1 MAVRPHAPTWNETH
15 HLCTSSCDIGA
26 NLPVGCSQ
34 DRLPPRSASHGT
46 FLETCR
52 HGDVIPTLHQLVLTR
67 MQSPVRAP
75 GVDVV
80 LDQIHHRYAGATA
93 VESVSLA
100 IPAGELVALLGPSG
114 CGKTTLLRV
123 VAGLLRQTGGTVR
136 IGTEIVDALPTN
148 ERGAGIVFQN
158 YALFPHMTVEANV
171 AYGLRAR
178 GVDAAAARA
187 TALEMLSMVRMADYG
202 KRYPRELSGG
212 QQQRVALARTLAVR
226 PRVLLLDEPFAALDK
241 NLRLDMQ
248 IEIKRIQ
255 RELGITTLLVT
266 HDQDEAMSMA
276 DRIAVMHAGRVEQFD
291 TPEAIYDRPATLFVA
306 TFIGTAN
313 LLAGRL
319 AAGDQGGFS
328 VACEGG
334 GALALERA
342 APCSRSGAVVVAAR
356 PEHLALAAPSEY
368 TLPATVE
375 MVLPLGPSLVYELLL
390 GNGRTVKVTQP
401 RNAELHRYAAGDRVG
416 LSLRPG
422 SPAGVFAG

>member
-1 MAVRPHAPTWNETH
+1 MQ
-15 HLCTSSCDIGA
+15 TS
-26 NLPVGCSQ
+26 P
-34 DRLPPRSASHGT
+34 
-46 FLETCR
+46 
-52 HGDVIPTLHQLVLTR
+52 
-67 MQSPVRAP
+67 RAP
-75 GVDVV
+75 GVAVV
-80 LDQIHHRYAGATA
+80 LDQVHHRYGGATA
-93 VESVSLA
+93 VDSVSLD

-114 CGKTTLLRV
+114 CGKTTLLRI

-136 IGTEIVDALPTN
+136 IGAETVDALPTN

-178 GVDAAAARA
+178 GVPAADAQARA
-187 TALEMLSMVRMADYG
+187 AEMLAMVRMADFG

-276 DRIAVMHAGRVEQFD
+276 DRIAVMHSGRVEQFD

-313 LLAGRL
+313 LLAGRMQQQP
-319 AAGDQGGFS
+319 GQGF
-328 VACEGG
+328 AIDCEGG
-334 GALALERA
+334 GALQLATA
-342 APCSRSGAVVVAAR
+342 APCTRNGSVVVAAR
-356 PEHLALAAPSEY
+356 PEHLALAAPSPSA
-368 TLPATVE
+368 LSATVE

-390 GNGRTVKVTQP
+390 ANGSAIKVTQP
-401 RNAELHRYAAGDRVG
+401 RNAEQPRYAAGDRVG
-416 LSLRPG
+416 VSLRAG
-422 SPAGVFAG
+422 SPAGVFAA

>member
-1 MAVRPHAPTWNETH
+1 
-15 HLCTSSCDIGA
+15 
-26 NLPVGCSQ
+26 
-34 DRLPPRSASHGT
+34 
-46 FLETCR
+46 
-52 HGDVIPTLHQLVLTR
+52 
-67 MQSPVRAP
+67 MQAIDRAP
-75 GVDVV
+75 GVDIV
-80 LDQIHHRYAGATA
+80 LDQIHHRYAGSTA
-93 VESVSLA
+93 VESVSLH

-114 CGKTTLLRV
+114 CGKTTLLRIV
-123 VAGLLRQTGGTVR
+123 SGLLRQTGGTVR
-136 IGTEIVDALPTN
+136 IGADVVDALPTN

-178 GVDAAAARA
+178 GVPLADARRTAA
-187 TALEMLSMVRMADYG
+187 EMLSMVRMADYG
-202 KRYPRELSGG
+202 QRYPRELSGG

-255 RELGITTLLVT
+255 RELGITTILVT

-276 DRIAVMHAGRVEQFD
+276 DRIAVMNAGRVEQFD
-291 TPEAIYDRPATLFVA
+291 TPEAIYDRPGTLFVA

-319 AAGDQGGFS
+319 AAPTGDGYA

-334 GALALERA
+334 GTLALGSA
-342 APCSRSGAVVVAAR
+342 APCSRAGSVVVAAR
-356 PEHLALAAPSEY
+356 PEHLSLAAPSEGA
-368 TLPATVE
+368 LPATVE

-390 GNGRTVKVTQP
+390 ANGSSIKVTQP
-401 RNAELHRYAAGDRVG
+401 RNADVPRHAVGDSVG
-416 LSLRPG
+416 VRLRAG